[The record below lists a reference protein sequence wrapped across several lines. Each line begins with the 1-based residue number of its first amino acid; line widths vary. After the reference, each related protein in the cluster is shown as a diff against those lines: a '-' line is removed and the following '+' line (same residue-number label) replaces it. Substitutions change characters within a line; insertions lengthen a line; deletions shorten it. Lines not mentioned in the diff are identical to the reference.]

1 MEEKKEQEKMKDV
14 SAWHK
19 KRLNDQKAA
28 FKKGELVHVKIRL
41 NGVNTKQG
49 FNPERLVRTMMAETA
64 VPEKEFDEIGY
75 NVTIVDD
82 AAASMERLT
91 Y

>member
-41 NGVNTKQG
+41 NGVNTNQR
-49 FNPERLVRTMMAETA
+49 FNPE
-64 VPEKEFDEIGY
+64 
-75 NVTIVDD
+75 
-82 AAASMERLT
+82 
-91 Y
+91 